1 MNILGNFLNK
11 TGKDKIL
18 ILLLVGIILL
28 VISIPTSKKSSSSLS
43 SSGYDSILTDSEQSD
58 LEGKLK
64 RCLSKVEGV
73 GDVDVIVTYD
83 SGGKTPEGVIIVAKG
98 GDNGTVATEITNA
111 IEALL
116 GLPAHKIKVLKM
128 IWRSFIHE
136 K

>member
-43 SSGYDSILTDSEQSD
+43 SSGYNSILTDSEQSD

-64 RCLSKVEGV
+64 RCLAKVEGV

-83 SGGKTPEGVIIVAKG
+83 SGGKIPEGVIIVAKG

-128 IWRSFIHE
+128 I
-136 K
+136 

>member
-1 MNILGNFLNK
+1 MNILGDFLNK

-64 RCLSKVEGV
+64 RCLAKVEGV

-83 SGGKTPEGVIIVAKG
+83 SGGKTPEG
-98 GDNGTVATEITNA
+98 VATEITNA

>member
-1 MNILGNFLNK
+1 MNILGDFLNK

-64 RCLSKVEGV
+64 RCLAKVEGV

-83 SGGKTPEGVIIVAKG
+83 SGGKTPEGVIIV
-98 GDNGTVATEITNA
+98 
-111 IEALL
+111 
-116 GLPAHKIKVLKM
+116 
-128 IWRSFIHE
+128 E

>member
-1 MNILGNFLNK
+1 MNILGDFLNK

-64 RCLSKVEGV
+64 RCLAKVEGV

-98 GDNGTVATEITNA
+98 EDNGTVATEITNA

-128 IWRSFIHE
+128 I
-136 K
+136 